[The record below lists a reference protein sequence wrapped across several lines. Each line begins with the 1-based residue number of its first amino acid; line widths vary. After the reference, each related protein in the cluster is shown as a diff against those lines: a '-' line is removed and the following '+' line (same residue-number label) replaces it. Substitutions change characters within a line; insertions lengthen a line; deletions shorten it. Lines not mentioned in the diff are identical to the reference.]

1 MRLVRRTVKKT
12 GLLTA
17 VKDGHG
23 RLATDRAQIEE
34 IVLEELAKIFSGQC
48 SPIFTHRGE
57 QLIKELDIKQL
68 LGWQEWMKD
77 SVDSNAHEEVCRRS
91 TKVEVKSVIDK
102 IKLHRAPGVDNVMVA
117 MLKYAGP
124 CFINLLTE
132 LINNIFLEGQLTETL
147 LVGK

>member
-34 IVLEELAKIFSGQC
+34 IVLEELAKICFGQR

-102 IKLHRAPGVDNVMVA
+102 MKLHRAPGVDNVMVA

-132 LINNIFLEGQLTETL
+132 LINNIFLEGQLPETL

>member
-1 MRLVRRTVKKT
+1 MHSGPSMSSKQFWRLVRRTVRKK

-77 SVDSNAHEEVCRRS
+77 SVDSNAHEEKVCRR
-91 TKVEVKSVIDK
+91 TTEVEVKSVVEK
-102 IKLHRAPGVDNVMVA
+102 MKLHKAPGVDNVRVA
-117 MLKYAGP
+117 MLKYA
-124 CFINLLTE
+124 
-132 LINNIFLEGQLTETL
+132 
-147 LVGK
+147 VHAS